1 MRADEACALYE
12 RIQDR
17 QAETEEI
24 AIPCDELR
32 HTVFDTQCDNVGVV
46 DHVAPGTRRFDSV
59 RRPHNSAICHG
70 VKQAVAIQH
79 IDARQ
84 RLRFPAFELKPVG
97 RSASP

>member
-1 MRADEACALYE
+1 MRADEACALCE

-17 QAETEEI
+17 QGETQEI
-24 AIPCDELR
+24 ADELR

-46 DHVAPGTRRFDSV
+46 DHVARGTRRFDGV
-59 RRPHNSAICHG
+59 QRPHNSAICHD

-84 RLRFPAFELKPVG
+84 RLRFPAFELKPVV
-97 RSASP
+97 